1 MIKIIGHN
9 MGGKGV
15 DFGIV
20 TDPNYVPTGTIF
32 LADKPVEAGDYCL
45 IDDGK
50 FFTQEEQVS
59 LLYLLATE
67 HSKNS
72 S

>member
-1 MIKIIGHN
+1 

-20 TDPNYVPTGTIF
+20 TDPAYVPTGTIF
-32 LADKPVEAGDYCL
+32 LTDKPVEAGDYCL
-45 IDDGK
+45 IDDGG
-50 FFTQEEQVS
+50 FLTQDEQRM
-59 LLYLLATE
+59 LLYGLASE
-67 HSKNS
+67 ASKNS